1 MEHVTTEQTRG
12 GTGQGIRNS
21 GHERYKVESNDK
33 GLREQRDEFQGK
45 VGRPTLIAVF
55 SVSPEKQWETTR
67 LQTRIAGLST
77 ELLCLH
83 S

>member
-12 GTGQGIRNS
+12 GTGQGIGNS
-21 GHERYKVESNDK
+21 GHERYKVEGNDK
-33 GLREQRDEFQGK
+33 GLREQGTNFRARG
-45 VGRPTLIAVF
+45 GWLTLIAVF

-67 LQTRIAGLST
+67 LQTRIAGLSA
-77 ELLCLH
+77 EMLCVH